1 MSASSETRRIDDLR
15 DEVSQLESLVVRFE
29 QRIALAR
36 WQFSM
41 LDRAKASHSR
51 FLDWEWEHRN
61 IRTEAQSRRLAH
73 VLGELN
79 ARVLGNWHPD
89 PDSNKPIPGI
99 NASILYS
106 PNVPTIADIYEII
119 NVVAGFSSNA
129 KVVELFCVLQSK
141 GSYPALTS
149 FVLSAVGR

>member
-1 MSASSETRRIDDLR
+1 MSASSETRSIDELR
-15 DEVSQLESLVVRFE
+15 NEVSQLECLVVRFE

-41 LDRAKASHSR
+41 LDLAKASHSR

-89 PDSNKPIPGI
+89 PDCNKPILGI
-99 NASILYS
+99 SAEILYS
-106 PNVPTIADIYEII
+106 PSVPTVAEVYEII
-119 NVVAGFSSNA
+119 KVATGFSTNA
-129 KVVELFCVLQSK
+129 KVVEMFHVLQAK
-141 GSYPALTS
+141 GAYVPLTS
-149 FVLSAVGR
+149 FVLSTVDR